1 MDRSKEPTLL
11 SAFNEYLR
19 KINIFQLR
27 IFCVLAF
34 TLVPLFSI
42 LDYYISPAYFKT
54 FLVIRLACTVAIIL
68 LFLLS
73 FTAIG
78 KKHVNLIGGA
88 APLFIGGTISLII
101 RYVGGYESSYYA
113 GLNLVM
119 LGVATLYAW
128 EVKLTAAI
136 CITIYGFYLIPILL
150 YDRIDHPELLVN
162 NNAFLLSTMVIA
174 FISAYFLSRLRYQ
187 EFEGR
192 YQLEES
198 RRALQI
204 SNEKL
209 QTLGDLKSQFFA
221 DISHELR
228 TPLAVIRG
236 EAEVT
241 LRGKDKP
248 VGEYKQVL
256 GYIILLV
263 EQLHKLVSDLL
274 FLARSESGTIQI
286 EKRTNFLK
294 KILDEAHREGE
305 ILALRKEMKIL
316 FKDQSPREVLIK
328 GDAQRLKQLFLIVID
343 NAIYYSSNGGC
354 VAISLQE
361 EGQQVRVVISDN
373 GIGISEES
381 LPHVFERFYRGER
394 SKSMASGGAGLG
406 LAIAKWIA
414 EAHEGSISI
423 ASVLGKGTEVTILL
437 PLSGRAEV

>member
-1 MDRSKEPTLL
+1 MDKSKELTLL

-19 KINIFQLR
+19 QINIFQLR

-42 LDYYISPAYFKT
+42 LDYYTTPDYFRT
-54 FLVIRLACTVAIIL
+54 FLLVRLACTAMVIF
-68 LFLLS
+68 LFLIS
-73 FTAIG
+73 FTVFG
-78 KKHVNLIGGA
+78 KKHVNFIGGA
-88 APLFIGGTISLII
+88 APLLVGGTISLII

-128 EVKLTAAI
+128 EVKATAAI
-136 CITIYGFYLIPILL
+136 CLIIYGFYLIPILL
-150 YDRIDHPELLVN
+150 YDQIERPELLVN

-174 FISAYFLSRLRYQ
+174 LISAYFLSRLRYQ

-198 RRALQI
+198 RKALQV

-209 QTLGDLKSQFFA
+209 KTLGDLKSQFFA

-248 VGEYKQVL
+248 VKEYKQVL
-256 GYIILLV
+256 GYITLLV
-263 EQLHKLVSDLL
+263 EQLNKLVSDLL

-286 EKRTNFLK
+286 EKKTTLLK

-305 ILALRKEMKIL
+305 ILAIRKEMNISL
-316 FKDQSPREVLIK
+316 QDQSQKEVYIN

-343 NAIYYSSNGGC
+343 NAIYYSNNGGS
-354 VAISLQE
+354 VEISLQQ
-361 EGQQVRVVISDN
+361 EGPRARVVISDK

-394 SKSMASGGAGLG
+394 SKSMASGGTGLG
-406 LAIAKWIA
+406 LPIAKWIA
-414 EAHEGSISI
+414 EAHQGSISI
-423 ASVLGKGTEVTILL
+423 SSALEKGTEVTILL
-437 PLSGRAEV
+437 PLSERV